1 MILLYQ
7 KSSTKNTVL
16 FLWYYIFMYNR
27 LPKELIIY
35 IYSFDSTY
43 RSIYNQCIQELHYI
57 WKQQYL
63 EFILWRSHCC

>member
-1 MILLYQ
+1 
-7 KSSTKNTVL
+7 
-16 FLWYYIFMYNR
+16 MYNR
-27 LPKELIIY
+27 LPTFGEWFSKAERPKELIIY